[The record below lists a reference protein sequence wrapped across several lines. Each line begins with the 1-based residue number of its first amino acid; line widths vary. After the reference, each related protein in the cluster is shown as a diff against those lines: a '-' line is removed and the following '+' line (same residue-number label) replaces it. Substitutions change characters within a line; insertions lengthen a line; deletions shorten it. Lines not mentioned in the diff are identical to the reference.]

1 MWGSRPYTD
10 ENTARDNPVLAVI
23 TYGEGYHNYHHIF
36 AHDYRNGVRWWQWD
50 PTKWLIAG
58 LQVVG
63 LTRRLKRTPDFQIQR
78 ALLAM
83 QFKRAQ
89 EKLAK
94 MPAAGHSQI
103 DLVRQRIAHEY
114 ETFHA
119 AIAEWARVKEQ
130 WLEEKARAVIQH
142 WEHTSFQEQ
151 LLEIE
156 RRLHLQRRRMRVLHA
171 QLA

>member
-1 MWGSRPYTD
+1 
-10 ENTARDNPVLAVI
+10 
-23 TYGEGYHNYHHIF
+23 
-36 AHDYRNGVRWWQWD
+36 
-50 PTKWLIAG
+50 
-58 LQVVG
+58 VVG

-83 QFKRAQ
+83 QFKRTQ

-94 MPAAGHSQI
+94 MPAAGQSQI
-103 DLVRQRIAHEY
+103 ELVRQRIAHEY

-119 AIAEWARVKEQ
+119 AVAEWAKVKEQ
-130 WLEEKARAVIQH
+130 WLEEKARAVIEH

-151 LLEIE
+151 LREIE
-156 RRLHLQRRRMRVLHA
+156 RRLQMQRRRLRVLHA

>member
-1 MWGSRPYTD
+1 
-10 ENTARDNPVLAVI
+10 
-23 TYGEGYHNYHHIF
+23 
-36 AHDYRNGVRWWQWD
+36 
-50 PTKWLIAG
+50 
-58 LQVVG
+58 LQLVG
-63 LTRRLKRTPDFQIQR
+63 LASRLKRTPDFQIQR
-78 ALLAM
+78 ALLTM

-94 MPAAGHSQI
+94 IPASGHSQI
-103 DLVRQRIAHEY
+103 ELIRQRIAHEY

-119 AIAEWARVKEQ
+119 AIAEWAKVKEK

-151 LLEIE
+151 LQEIE
-156 RRLHLQRRRMRVLHA
+156 RRLHLQRRRMRMLQA